1 MKRPGEITVFLS
13 LSLLCIFALL
23 CVMVEGARTAG
34 SRYYFQVAA
43 NGSLDT
49 LFSQYHRELWKQ
61 YRVLGL
67 PYESE
72 QDIIQRLDSYVEH
85 YLAVENWYPMRLE
98 AIDMKACDTLT
109 DQEGDFFIQEVLDYM
124 KFGIWD
130 QLEVV
135 PEEGESFWK
144 DIREASAAGTVT
156 ESYSGQE
163 REVQRLEDCTE
174 RIVSCVQKQEGYA
187 QVLGRSLAD
196 DDADTFYREAKNF
209 RREAGRMDSLLEAYE
224 KRAQQLKQAISRS
237 QRKMEDLQ
245 EAFQEDRKEMFDQQM
260 NPYDAYVEEDGR
272 RYQELVHQK
281 NISLKNLDL
290 LDETEELVEQL
301 EEAYEYGKEE
311 DETEESFSLE
321 PAARC
326 WEGFISTTLTL
337 NIGKG
342 DKEKQGFLEQVQRL
356 VEGGLLQMVLP
367 DGMEVSKGVI
377 KAKNLPSHHQ
387 GETGGSG
394 RSMADHVLINEY
406 CSKYFLHALSQEKR
420 EVQYELEYLLHGKK
434 TDQENLEETV
444 TQLFLIRQGMNMI
457 YLLSDSGKQEEARA
471 LAAVIT
477 GVTGLAPLLEIVA
490 GFILV
495 VWAMGES
502 MMDVRDLLSGGTV
515 PLWKERGDWKLSL
528 DGLLEMGKEK
538 ACIKGTDENPEGR
551 GFSYE
556 TYLKLMLLVRDGK
569 KKQLRMMDMVQM
581 NIQRAEAGFSL
592 DRCAYRV
599 DIQGRAVGRHIFFNL
614 PVVEHFVH
622 GEKGY
627 PLEAVAER
635 AY

>member
-1 MKRPGEITVFLS
+1 
-13 LSLLCIFALL
+13 
-23 CVMVEGARTAG
+23 
-34 SRYYFQVAA
+34 
-43 NGSLDT
+43 
-49 LFSQYHRELWKQ
+49 
-61 YRVLGL
+61 
-67 PYESE
+67 
-72 QDIIQRLDSYVEH
+72 
-85 YLAVENWYPMRLE
+85 
-98 AIDMKACDTLT
+98 
-109 DQEGDFFIQEVLDYM
+109 
-124 KFGIWD
+124 
-130 QLEVV
+130 
-135 PEEGESFWK
+135 
-144 DIREASAAGTVT
+144 
-156 ESYSGQE
+156 
-163 REVQRLEDCTE
+163 
-174 RIVSCVQKQEGYA
+174 
-187 QVLGRSLAD
+187 
-196 DDADTFYREAKNF
+196 
-209 RREAGRMDSLLEAYE
+209 
-224 KRAQQLKQAISRS
+224 
-237 QRKMEDLQ
+237 
-245 EAFQEDRKEMFDQQM
+245 
-260 NPYDAYVEEDGR
+260 
-272 RYQELVHQK
+272 
-281 NISLKNLDL
+281 
-290 LDETEELVEQL
+290 
-301 EEAYEYGKEE
+301 
-311 DETEESFSLE
+311 
-321 PAARC
+321 
-326 WEGFISTTLTL
+326 
-337 NIGKG
+337 
-342 DKEKQGFLEQVQRL
+342 
-356 VEGGLLQMVLP
+356 MVLP

-556 TYLKLMLLVRDGK
+556 TYIKLMLLVRDGK

-599 DIQGRAVGRHIFFNL
+599 DIQGRAVGRHMFFNL